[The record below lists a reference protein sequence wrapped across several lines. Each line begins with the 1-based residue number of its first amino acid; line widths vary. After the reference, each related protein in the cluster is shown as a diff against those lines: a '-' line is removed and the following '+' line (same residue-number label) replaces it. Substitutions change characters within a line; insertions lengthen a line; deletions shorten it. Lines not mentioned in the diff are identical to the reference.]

1 MAEDGFGEAGL
12 NGDEGAVVD
21 VAPGEVAA
29 ANEEVQLIAKVAV
42 ADVGLIEI
50 DGEMEDES
58 E

>member
-1 MAEDGFGEAGL
+1 M

-29 ANEEVQLIAKVAV
+29 ANEVVQLVAKVAV